1 VTEVVRKNAYRA
13 VWTAVQVGGVAVVKP
28 AHERSVPFASPSRRL
43 CLVYY
48 VPADYLVDA
57 PRRPGSGAE
66 VGGDRGIHDGAPG
79 GWVNAV
85 GTACSARAKVALGDR

>member
-1 VTEVVRKNAYRA
+1 MTEVVRKNAYRA

-28 AHERSVPFASPSRRL
+28 AHERSVPWPSRRL

-57 PRRPGSGAE
+57 PAGLWPE

-79 GWVNAV
+79 
-85 GTACSARAKVALGDR
+85 RLGQRCRDCL

>member
-13 VWTAVQVGGVAVVKP
+13 LWTPVQVGGVAVVKP
-28 AHERSVPFASPSRRL
+28 AHERSVPSPSRRL

-57 PRRPGSGAE
+57 RPGSGAE

-79 GWVNAV
+79 GWVNAG